1 MPTLR
6 GAARRLKRA
15 LRPPAPATGPP
26 AETSTTDEDVAP
38 PPPWSVDP
46 PSPWKPY
53 TVAEANATA
62 FCPICRWT
70 GTTFEGT
77 AHSESA
83 QCPRCGAIARDR
95 FLFWCFRK
103 RTPESLGARV
113 LETSPRMGQEY
124 RDAMGAWF
132 DYTCSDYDLSA
143 HKGVVQLDLQDVD
156 LPDASVD
163 VLLTPHVLEHVPET
177 DRALDEVHRILAP
190 GGRMYLQVPVLQGTT
205 APPDE
210 PEFHGDDTPVFWRFG
225 FDLTARLR
233 EHGFE
238 TTLLA
243 TQPWIDHVRS
253 GADDWPEPASGEF
266 DVASMLAG
274 VVADDLTAVTDRV
287 WAERLGVVPAYQF
300 LTWEC
305 RKAA

>member
-1 MPTLR
+1 MATLR

-15 LRPPAPATGPP
+15 LRPTPPATTAP
-26 AETSTTDEDVAP
+26 TDGDDQEPEAP
-38 PPPWSVDP
+38 PQPWSVDP
-46 PSPWKPY
+46 PSPWAPW
-53 TVAEANATA
+53 TVAEANALA
-62 FCPICRWT
+62 FCPICRWK
-70 GTTFEGT
+70 GEQFEGV

-83 QCPRCGAIARDR
+83 QCPQCGSIARDR

-103 RTPESLGARV
+103 RSDDSLGKAV
-113 LETSPRMGQEY
+113 LETSPRLGQEY
-124 RDAMGAWF
+124 RDAMAAWF

-143 HKGVVQLDLQDVD
+143 HKGVVQLDLQDID
-156 LPDASVD
+156 LPDGSVD

-177 DRALDEVHRILAP
+177 DRALDEIHRVLSP

-205 APPDE
+205 APPEE
-210 PEFHGDDTPVFWRFG
+210 PEFHGDNTPVFWRFG

-243 TQPWIDHVRS
+243 TQPWIDLVVS
-253 GADDWPEPASGEF
+253 GAKDWPTEASGEF

-274 VVADDLTAVTDRV
+274 VVPEDLTPVTDRV
-287 WAERLGVVPAYQF
+287 WSERLGVVPAYQF

-305 RKAA
+305 IKAS